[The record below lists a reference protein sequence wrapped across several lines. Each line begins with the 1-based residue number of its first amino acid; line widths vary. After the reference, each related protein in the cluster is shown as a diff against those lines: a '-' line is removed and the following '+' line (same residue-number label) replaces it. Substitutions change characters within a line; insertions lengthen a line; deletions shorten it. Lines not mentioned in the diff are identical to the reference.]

1 MLPGGDGTN
10 KASEDFISLYLNME
24 SCESEAAMV
33 DYQINVLN
41 SYGNEIASMSS
52 NGPRKFE
59 RGRASWGSR
68 KLIRRDTLFCKY
80 WLPEGKLVISCDIR
94 YAADPVVAT
103 DRRPLTHSESSD

>member
-1 MLPGGDGTN
+1 MCSIVYIINN
-10 KASEDFISLYLNME
+10 KKNHN
-24 SCESEAAMV
+24 
-33 DYQINVLN
+33 QIC
-41 SYGNEIASMSS
+41 G
-52 NGPRKFE
+52 
-59 RGRASWGSR
+59 GSR